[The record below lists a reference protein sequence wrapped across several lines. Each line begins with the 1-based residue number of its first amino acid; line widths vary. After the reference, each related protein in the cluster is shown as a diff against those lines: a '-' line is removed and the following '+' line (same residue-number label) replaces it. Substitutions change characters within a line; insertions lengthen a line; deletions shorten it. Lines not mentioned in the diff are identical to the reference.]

1 MRFFK
6 LFLLVLFFNPF
17 QLSGGKSPVDL
28 LLITDETN
36 HLVDYSAYTRYAT
49 APSGGPGDLTA
60 GNGVR
65 KGIIADYIKLF
76 GHNPDV
82 SFLKVYNENRVS
94 VNSKAEKGFFERNIK
109 LLLLVAGLLLLIS
122 LLIFSNISVLKHQ
135 VRKKTAE
142 LKRQLIEKE
151 KARISSRK
159 NESRLNSIFKIYNHA
174 ADSVDEL
181 LEYTI
186 KQTVQLTDSKSGM
199 LYRFDSKSK
208 LFVLSDFYSVDKKPG
223 TENRPANS
231 FSANDLSICNDI
243 LKKEVAIINK
253 NQLREVLLK
262 HENCPFRSISIKNLL
277 GIPVI
282 ADDNTVDGV
291 LFIANKEEGY
301 NESDAQQSALLINSA
316 WRHIH
321 KQIWHKQLIS
331 AKEKS
336 EISESKLSLLNE
348 MVLEILDQ
356 KKLEDVYN
364 YITDS
369 LHKQFPGTVILCIS
383 VNEAKN
389 NSKLES
395 VSGLDNQLLNRI
407 MKVSSFNPVGKIYS
421 LTPVHYQHFK
431 SGKLVEF
438 EGGLADFSTTEFPA
452 AAAKAIQKLI
462 GIKKIYT
469 IGINKDDSLLAAIHF
484 FSPDNDVDIL
494 DDTPFI
500 ETFVNQAS
508 LVLQK
513 FMIKEELIKAKEKA
527 EESDRLK
534 SNFLQNMSHEIRTPL
549 NAIVGFSQLMTEP
562 QLTEEEYKI
571 YAEQIQSGSD
581 RLTGVIKD
589 IIEISQLHSGQAEI
603 TDTEFDLI
611 GLISEMNESMSEKA
625 KNKNLE
631 LKVVQKIEKK
641 KYYIETDREKLRAIL
656 VHLTDNA
663 VKFTP
668 EGSVKIITAIRDD
681 RLHFSVSDTGI
692 GISPETQKIIFEPF
706 RQSETDTRRKFGGNG
721 LGLSLVR
728 AYVDLLGGKI
738 NLESQISK
746 GTTVTVALPFR
757 AKAAEE
763 TAKVAESSIRTAS
776 NVKNKK
782 DIVIIAE
789 DEYANFMYLKKLINE
804 DNIHVLHAKDGYEV
818 IDLCRNDSAVNL
830 IFMDIKMPNMDG
842 HTAAKMIK
850 EFRPELPIIAQT
862 AYALESDKLKFA
874 DVFDDYLTKP
884 IEKHRVKQII
894 NKYGS
899 AIN

>member
-65 KGIIADYIKLF
+65 KGIITDYIKLL
-76 GHNPDV
+76 GDKPDV
-82 SFLKVYNENRVS
+82 SFLKVNYDNHVS
-94 VNSKAEKGFFERNIK
+94 GNSKAEKGFFERNIK

-159 NESRLNSIFKIYNHA
+159 NESRLNSIFNIYNHP

-199 LYRFDSKSK
+199 LYRFDSKNR
-208 LFVLSDFYSVDKKPG
+208 LFRLSDFYSVNNMPDTG
-223 TENRPANS
+223 ARPADS
-231 FSANDLSICNDI
+231 FSAGDLSICSDI
-243 LKKEVAIINK
+243 LKKEVAILNK
-253 NQLREVLLK
+253 KQLSTVLLK

-301 NESDAQQSALLINSA
+301 DESDAQQSALLINSA

-336 EISESKLSLLNE
+336 EISESKLSLLNK

-369 LHKQFPGTVILCIS
+369 LQKQFPGTVVLCVSI
-383 VNEAKN
+383 NEAKN
-389 NSKLES
+389 NSTLES
-395 VSGLDNQLLNRI
+395 VSGIDNYLWSSI
-407 MKVSSFNPVGKIYS
+407 MKMSGFNPVGKNYS
-421 LTPVHYQHFK
+421 LTPLHYQYFK

-438 EGGLADFSTTEFPA
+438 EGGLVDFSATEFPV

-469 IGINKDDSLLAAIHF
+469 IGINKDDSLLAAIHI
-484 FSPDNDVDIL
+484 FSRDKNVNIL
-494 DDTPFI
+494 DDTPFV

-562 QLTEEEYKI
+562 QLTEEEYKV

-611 GLISEMNESMSEKA
+611 GLISELNESMSEKA

-631 LKVVQKIEKK
+631 LKVVQKIEQK

-656 VHLTDNA
+656 VHLIDNA

-668 EGSVKIITAIRDD
+668 KGSVKIITAIRDD

-728 AYVDLLGGKI
+728 AYVDLLGGTI
-738 NLESQISK
+738 NLESQVNK
-746 GTTVTVALPFR
+746 GTTVTIALPFR
-757 AKAAEE
+757 AKAAGEK
-763 TAKVAESSIRTAS
+763 AKVSGS
-776 NVKNKK
+776 NTGAIKNVNNKK

-789 DEYANFMYLKKLINE
+789 DEYANFMYLKKLIKG
-804 DNIHVLHAKDGYEV
+804 DNIDVLHAKDGNEV

-850 EFRPELPIIAQT
+850 EFRPDLPIIAQT
-862 AYALESDKLKFA
+862 AYATESDKLRFA

-884 IEKHRVKQII
+884 IEKLRVKQII
-894 NKYGS
+894 SKYGGS
-899 AIN
+899 IN